1 MGPCKNLT
9 IAPAFY
15 YRQVDLFG
23 PYNVYSIANKR
34 ATVKIWFVIFCCCAT
49 GAIDIKVCE
58 DYSTSSFILAFVRFS
73 CKVGYPRKLLPDA
86 GCQLVK
92 GCDSMLITFTDV
104 RTKLNEYGVEYDV
117 CPVGAHYMHG
127 KVERKIRHVKE
138 SFSKHLQ
145 NNRLSI
151 IQWET
156 LGDQVANSINNMP
169 ITLRNASNN
178 LENIDL
184 ITPNRLLLAR
194 NNERCPTGSV
204 TVTENVE
211 KIIQQN
217 NDIFEVWFRSWLIS
231 YLPSE
236 PKWFKSDR
244 DPKVGDVVLFLKS
257 DREFDK
263 QYQYGLIKD

>member
-1 MGPCKNLT
+1 
-9 IAPAFY
+9 
-15 YRQVDLFG
+15 
-23 PYNVYSIANKR
+23 
-34 ATVKIWFVIFCCCAT
+34 
-49 GAIDIKVCE
+49 
-58 DYSTSSFILAFVRFS
+58 
-73 CKVGYPRKLLPDA
+73 
-86 GCQLVK
+86 
-92 GCDSMLITFTDV
+92 MLITFTDV

-169 ITLRNASNN
+169 IALRNASNN

-231 YLPSE
+231 YLPSLMFQ

-263 QYQYGLIKD
+263 QYQYGLIKDLKISRDEVKSVKSKSSIKTFLSQSNKRSLEVLGNLFPSYRSGEIIFLITREHEKSTIPFFISQSYSYFIFYAVHWSATLREIDIGER

>member
-34 ATVKIWFVIFCCCAT
+34 ATVKIWFVIFA
-49 GAIDIKVCE
+49 VVHQE
-58 DYSTSSFILAFVRFS
+58 LSTSKSVR
-73 CKVGYPRKLLPDA
+73 
-86 GCQLVK
+86 
-92 GCDSMLITFTDV
+92 ITV
-104 RTKLNEYGVEYDV
+104 
-117 CPVGAHYMHG
+117 PAHLFWPSSG
-127 KVERKIRHVKE
+127 
-138 SFSKHLQ
+138 
-145 NNRLSI
+145 
-151 IQWET
+151 
-156 LGDQVANSINNMP
+156 
-169 ITLRNASNN
+169 
-178 LENIDL
+178 IDL

-204 TVTENVE
+204 TVTEIVE
-211 KIIQQN
+211 KIIRQT

-263 QYQYGLIKD
+263 QYQYGLIKDLKISRDGKIRQVEVEYQNFSESVKRTTTRGTRELVVIHPADELGLIRELNVMFKTI